1 MLHGWKASRSSE
13 QIKNSR
19 GLARV
24 TSGRKSPRIAPVLS
38 VVIPTL
44 NAERTL
50 ARALAPLVEPMVR
63 GFVREVILADGGS
76 TDQTPTIAEVTG
88 AHFLR
93 APRGRGAQLKA
104 GAALARGPWL
114 LFLHADTVLAA
125 GWADEVESFMA
136 RVGDMAECA
145 AAFRF
150 ALDDHAPAARRL
162 EHLVALRCA
171 LLRLPYG
178 DQGLVI
184 PKRFYERLG
193 GFSPMP
199 LMEDVDLV
207 RRIGRRR
214 LFMLRSAAVS
224 HAGRYASEGYVMRPL
239 RNLSLL
245 TLYFLGVSPRFLAR
259 LYG

>member
-1 MLHGWKASRSSE
+1 
-13 QIKNSR
+13 
-19 GLARV
+19 
-24 TSGRKSPRIAPVLS
+24 
-38 VVIPTL
+38 
-44 NAERTL
+44 
-50 ARALAPLVEPMVR
+50 
-63 GFVREVILADGGS
+63 
-76 TDQTPTIAEVTG
+76 
-88 AHFLR
+88 
-93 APRGRGAQLKA
+93 
-104 GAALARGPWL
+104 
-114 LFLHADTVLAA
+114 
-125 GWADEVESFMA
+125 VESFIA
-136 RVGDMAECA
+136 RFGNMAECA

-184 PKRFYERLG
+184 PKRYYERVG
-193 GFSPMP
+193 GFSPLP

-207 RRIGRRR
+207 RRIGRGR
-214 LFMLRSAAVS
+214 LVMLCSAAVT
-224 HAGRYASEGYVMRPL
+224 HAGRYAADGYFARPL